1 MAVKTAIESV
11 RMSIQSAAKII
22 YSMFLFQM
30 SDGHPRR
37 PQDADNLRRQLWRQL
52 SPSENVMPEE
62 SEVTQGAAAAVPRPE
77 ADEPLEEKGVA
88 EASLTKDNQPRPHQR
103 LVRRAGVRTAT
114 SKRVSAPEGT
124 QSALRPVPRPDQG
137 TRARA
142 DRYVC
147 PQCGQVFQWPGH
159 FQWHVAGHVEAT
171 TEAPCAAWHRR
182 TQSWP

>member
-1 MAVKTAIESV
+1 
-11 RMSIQSAAKII
+11 MSRDS
-22 YSMFLFQM
+22 SGRTRDL
-30 SDGHPRR
+30 
-37 PQDADNLRRQLWRQL
+37 DNLRLQLWQQL
-52 SPSENVMPEE
+52 QCSGNPRAEE
-62 SEVTQGAAAAVPRPE
+62 LEAQQGAAAAVPTTE
-77 ADEPLEEKGVA
+77 AQEPPEKGAA
-88 EASLTKDNQPRPHQR
+88 EAASSKDDQPRPHQR

-171 TEAPCAAWHRR
+171 TEAPRAAWHRR